1 MEEIHKKTSNGIGH
15 NSNIL
20 KDKSPTAEAIT
31 AVSKEQYA
39 KLVRSMH
46 HMCKFARQE
55 VRRIREM
62 HDSAFTGYWKGYG
75 DKLKTHEKHER
86 RQDAINVQ
94 SKFSKYCDEH
104 IAAIEAKAKARGI
117 ELENSETEIAKE
129 EDKNGN

>member
-1 MEEIHKKTSNGIGH
+1 MEEIHKKTSNGIEH

-75 DKLKTHEKHER
+75 DKLKTHEKHEQR
-86 RQDAINVQ
+86 LEAVNLQ
-94 SKFSKYCDEH
+94 SKFTEHCEEH
-104 IAAIEAKAKARGI
+104 IANLEAKAKAQGI
-117 ELENSETEIAKE
+117 EIPHRETDPE
-129 EDKNGN
+129 EDESDS

>member
-1 MEEIHKKTSNGIGH
+1 MSEDQKTKDNVVGIGD
-15 NSNIL
+15 NN
-20 KDKSPTAEAIT
+20 TY
-31 AVSKEQYA
+31 SKEQYE
-39 KLVRSMH
+39 KVVKSLH
-46 HMCKFARQE
+46 HIFQLARQE
-55 VRRIREM
+55 ASKIREM
-62 HDSAFTGYWKGYG
+62 YDSAFTGYWHGHG
-75 DKLKTHEKHER
+75 DKLKTQEKHER

>member
-1 MEEIHKKTSNGIGH
+1 MSEDKNTKQNVVGIGD
-15 NSNIL
+15 NN
-20 KDKSPTAEAIT
+20 TY
-31 AVSKEQYA
+31 SKEQYE
-39 KLVRSMH
+39 KVVKSLH
-46 HMCKFARQE
+46 HIFQLARQE
-55 VRRIREM
+55 ASKIREM
-62 HDSAFTGYWKGYG
+62 YDSAFTGYWHGHG

-129 EDKNGN
+129 KDKNDN